1 MTGLAGTPP
10 HRGVLSPLRPS
21 LLDGTAPNRGKLDT
35 GKVRILGAPPTD
47 SAALV
52 SEPAVGVTPTAA
64 PRFLL
69 YSALVF
75 SIFQFYV
82 IPVGGVYFSLGLI
95 SAYSLIFLAAP
106 NKATNLP
113 VVRAIGALLLVE
125 AASLI
130 WSPNVEQGIR
140 EIVYTLPFLITFLA
154 ARQIAMRD
162 ESAIV
167 GGLKLYCLAAC
178 LHSALIIGMTFA
190 PSLKDLIFSSP
201 AGGLFMSQNSL
212 DALNSGT
219 VVDNA
224 AGSGKSGGFFDNANV
239 AGVWAATTLATTIA
253 VIHYSKSRLYI
264 LVALVHVA
272 AIVACGSKASL
283 ALLALIPVAV
293 VLVFMVFPPAGRRP
307 QLFLAGMTA
316 TLVAGIGLVAR
327 EVLRQSQF
335 ATGSQ
340 ETLTSRMVMWTHAWH
355 EFQRTPWLGQ
365 GFGGWTLSF
374 APVGEAFRYLGVNP
388 NFPPHNSLIIL
399 WSNSG
404 LAAVLLGVV
413 IVGLL
418 LRIAMAP
425 RRDVKGFR
433 LAQCAFGAYLFVV
446 AQAMGE
452 NYGILGEIHIQIPL
466 AVLLGWASIYQLR
479 PQAKA

>member
-1 MTGLAGTPP
+1 MTGLAGTTP
-10 HRGVLSPLRPS
+10 RGGVLGTLRPS
-21 LLDGTAPNRGKLDT
+21 LLDGTAPNRGRLDT
-35 GKVRILGAPPTD
+35 GKVRILGAPASDIST
-47 SAALV
+47 LV
-52 SEPAVGVTPTAA
+52 NEPSVAVTPAHA
-64 PRFLL
+64 PRLLL
-69 YSALVF
+69 YSALIF
-75 SIFQFYV
+75 SIFQLYI
-82 IPVGGVYFSLGLI
+82 IPVGGFYFSLGLI
-95 SAYSLIFLAAP
+95 SAYSLVFLAAP

-113 VVRAIGALLLVE
+113 LVRAIGALLLVE

-130 WSPNVEQGIR
+130 WSPNPEQGVR

-167 GGLKLYCLAAC
+167 GGLKLYCLVAC
-178 LHSALIIGMTFA
+178 LHSALIIGMTLD

-212 DALNSGT
+212 DALNTGA

-239 AGVWAATTLATTIA
+239 AGVWAATTLAATIA
-253 VIHYSKSRLYI
+253 VIHYGKSRLYI
-264 LVALVHVA
+264 LVALVHIA

-283 ALLALIPVAV
+283 ALLALIPVVV
-293 VLVFMVFPPAGRRP
+293 VLFFMVFPPVGRRP
-307 QLFLAGMTA
+307 QLFLAGMLA
-316 TLVAGIGLVAR
+316 ALVAGGGLVAR
-327 EVLRQSQF
+327 VALRQSQF

-374 APVGEAFRYLGVNP
+374 APVGEAYRYLGVTP

-404 LAAVLLGVV
+404 LAALLLGVV
-413 IVGLL
+413 IIVLL

-425 RRDVKGFR
+425 RRTAKGLR
-433 LAQCAFGAYLFVV
+433 LAQCALGAYLFVV
-446 AQAMGE
+446 LQAMGE

-466 AVLLGWASIYQLR
+466 AVMLGWASIYQLL